1 MKLQR
6 ILITVFLVLSLSA
19 CMGIK
24 FTYNNLDWLVPWYV
38 EDFIELTD
46 GQEEL
51 FEQEFTELWLWHR
64 TTELPKYVESLKRL
78 EADIAD
84 KAMSMEKL
92 IAYQDEASDHYQVT
106 ATRVI
111 SEGIDLLSTLT
122 DEQMEEITEIVTE
135 EMADYEERVM
145 EGDNEKRIKDRIK
158 RTEKNF
164 RKWIGKLTNKQKG
177 LIEQWG
183 SSYESL
189 SEYRLAYMKVSRAA
203 FFEAMEKR
211 SDKEYLKERLLFLTM
226 ERDQLHTEEHLE
238 ARTRNRDRSKQLTL
252 AIEASLT
259 KKQRKRLLNRIRNYR
274 ESFEELVE
282 EVETSA

>member
-1 MKLQR
+1 MKFHR
-6 ILITVFLVLSLSA
+6 ILISLLLTLSLTA

-51 FEQEFTELWLWHR
+51 FEQEFTDLWLWHR

-78 EADIAD
+78 ETDLTD
-84 KAMSMEKL
+84 KTMTIEKL
-92 IAYQDEASDHYQVT
+92 VSYQDEASDHYEVT
-106 ATRVI
+106 ARRVI

-122 DEQMEEITEIVTE
+122 DEQIEEITEIVTE
-135 EMADYEERVM
+135 EMVDYEERIL
-145 EGDNEKRIKDRIK
+145 ETKNEKRIKGRIK

-164 RKWIGKLTNKQKG
+164 RKWIGKLTKKQKG
-177 LIEQWG
+177 LIEAWG

-211 SDKEYLKERLLFLTM
+211 TDKEYLKERLLFLTM
-226 ERDQLHTEEHLE
+226 ERDQLHSEEHLE
-238 ARTRNRDRSKQLTL
+238 ARSRNRELSKQLTL